1 MNEEGGKPLNQE
13 KQIEIEEGK
22 EGIENMLRENNIL

>member
-1 MNEEGGKPLNQE
+1 VNEEGGKPLNQE
-13 KQIEIEEGK
+13 KHIEIEEGK